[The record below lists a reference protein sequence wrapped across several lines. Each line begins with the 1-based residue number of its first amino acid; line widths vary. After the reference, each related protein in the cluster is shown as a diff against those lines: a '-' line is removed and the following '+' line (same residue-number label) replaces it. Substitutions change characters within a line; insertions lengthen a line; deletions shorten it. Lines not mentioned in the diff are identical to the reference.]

1 MTKEFSLLILMLCI
15 VTFVQE
21 FGLSRL
27 TLLEVFPDALS
38 VFLAFIAVTKGQK
51 TSTTFG
57 FAAGLIAG
65 ILSGN
70 IGLHMLAN
78 TSAGFLAGFLHTPDD
93 SHATIKQ
100 KVTRFYGAVMTAG
113 FAANAVMA
121 AGYNPLG
128 LPPEYR
134 IVTLGVL
141 EALLSLTLAILA
153 NQLFLRKSFAD

>member
-1 MTKEFSLLILMLCI
+1 MLCI
-15 VTFVQE
+15 ITLVQE
-21 FGLSRL
+21 FGLSHL
-27 TLLEVFPDALS
+27 TLLEVFPDVLA
-38 VFLAFIAVTKGQK
+38 VFLAFTAVKKGQK
-51 TSTTFG
+51 ISTTFG

-65 ILSGN
+65 ILSGH
-70 IGLHMLAN
+70 IGLHMLASS
-78 TSAGFLAGFLHTPDD
+78 TAGFLAGFFHTPDD

-100 KVTRFYGAVMTAG
+100 KITRFYGAVMTAG

-134 IVTLGVL
+134 IVTLGLL
-141 EALLSLTLAILA
+141 EALLSLTLAIIA